1 VAKLKTTKM
10 NLQKIQNAVQKV
22 VKRQR
27 FARNI
32 KSVSV
37 FGSAVRG
44 EMNAQSDVDLIVE
57 FFQTMS
63 LLDRAG
69 LKNDFEKELKHK
81 VDLLTPKVIH
91 PRLKKN
97 ILNSAKKIYGR

>member
-1 VAKLKTTKM
+1 MDITSI
-10 NLQKIQNAVQKV
+10 QKAVQKV
-22 VKRQR
+22 VKQQR

-44 EMNAQSDVDLIVE
+44 EMNAKSDIDLIVE

-69 LKNDFEKELKHK
+69 LKVDFEKALNKK

-91 PRLKKN
+91 PRLKKE
-97 ILNSAKKIYGR
+97 ILRSAKKIYERQ